1 MHRRSYSGRKFSRE
15 AGPRRALMR
24 SLATSI
30 ILYEKVETTKPKAK
44 EAQRIVEKLIT
55 CGKKGTLAS
64 LRKIDSYLLD
74 KNASKK
80 IILELSKLYKDRN
93 GGYTRVL
100 NTGFR
105 TGDAAPMARIELL
118 DTEKL
123 LKEIKNESN
132 SASSYAKSSDDKK
145 APQDKKVK
153 SKKVEED
160 EKEDIVEKIVN
171 KKPAIK
177 KENKTAAAKKK
188 PVKKKVSK

>member
-55 CGKKGTLAS
+55 CGKKGSLAS

-123 LKEIKNESN
+123 LKTEKSN
-132 SASSYAKSSDDKK
+132 SAKATLDKPK
-145 APQDKKVK
+145 
-153 SKKVEED
+153 
-160 EKEDIVEKIVN
+160 N
-171 KKPAIK
+171 KKTEEK
-177 KENKTAAAKKK
+177 KETKTKKK
-188 PVKKKVSK
+188 PVAKKADKSEVKTKKEPAKKKALK

>member
-55 CGKKGTLAS
+55 CGKKGSLAS

-93 GGYTRVL
+93 GGYARVL
-100 NTGFR
+100 NIGFR
-105 TGDAAPMARIELL
+105 TGDSASMARIELL

-123 LKEIKNESN
+123 LKTEK
-132 SASSYAKSSDDKK
+132 
-145 APQDKKVK
+145 P
-153 SKKVEED
+153 SKKTEV
-160 EKEDIVEKIVN
+160 
-171 KKPAIK
+171 K
-177 KENKTAAAKKK
+177 KETKTEKK
-188 PVKKKVSK
+188 PVAKKADKSEVKTKKEPSKKKDSK

>member
-1 MHRRSYSGRKFSRE
+1 
-15 AGPRRALMR
+15 MR
-24 SLATSI
+24 SLATSV

-44 EAQRIVEKLIT
+44 EVQRVVEKLIT
-55 CGKKGTLAS
+55 CGKDGSLAS

-80 IILELSKLYKDRN
+80 VILELSKLYKERN

-123 LKEIKNESN
+123 LKDQTTKKQNNVITEKVVKTEKSN
-132 SASSYAKSSDDKK
+132 SASSFAKASDDKK
-145 APQDKKVK
+145 ATLDKPKNKKTAVSK
-153 SKKVEED
+153 SK
-160 EKEDIVEKIVN
+160 
-171 KKPAIK
+171 
-177 KENKTAAAKKK
+177 AAAVAKKK
-188 PVKKKVSK
+188 PAK